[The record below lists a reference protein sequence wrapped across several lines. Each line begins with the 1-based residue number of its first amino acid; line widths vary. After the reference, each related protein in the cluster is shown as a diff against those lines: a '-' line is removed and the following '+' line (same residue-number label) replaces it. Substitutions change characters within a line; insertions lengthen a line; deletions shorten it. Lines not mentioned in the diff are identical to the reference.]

1 MLLNKTKP
9 NRKGKTMTSFYIYRG
24 FDRSPVLDTV
34 YSMGEAKQ
42 QAIKL
47 SKQLGTITVRDAL
60 GGLRLEVNPSAPEQH
75 RVKETK

>member
-1 MLLNKTKP
+1 M
-9 NRKGKTMTSFYIYRG
+9 RSFYIYSG
-24 FDRSPVLDTV
+24 FDRGPALDVV

-60 GGLRLEVNPSAPEQH
+60 GGLRLEVNPNAPEQH
-75 RVKETK
+75 RVKVTK